1 MRDKL
6 IEVYLDYTNNYLTA
20 EKYADHNGLT
30 VEQAQALLNLA
41 KNVFNTP
48 HPDA

>member
-6 IEVYLDYTNNYLTA
+6 IEVYLDYLNNYLTA
-20 EKYADHNGLT
+20 EKYSEHNGLT
-30 VEQAQALLNLA
+30 VEQGRALLSLA
-41 KNVFNTP
+41 KTVFNTP